1 MYTALRCP
9 IVIVEEAAEVLEAHI
24 VASLTNNCQH
34 LILIGDHLQL
44 KPGAA
49 DYRMQI
55 KYKLGISL
63 FERMVLNNVTCH
75 TLNVQHRMKPN
86 ICKLIRPHI
95 YPQLTDHESTL
106 SRPPILGVQGCLYFI
121 DHQQPEELCQDESKK
136 NVHESTFLI
145 AFARYLILNGYKSN
159 QITILATYLGQMFE
173 MLHEKNKPINVDLL
187 KDVRISVLDNYQ
199 GEESDIVLLSLVRSN
214 TDNNIGFLRI
224 QNRVCVALSR
234 ARNGLFII
242 GNMSILLNSN
252 SENEVVLF
260 NYV

>member
-1 MYTALRCP
+1 
-9 IVIVEEAAEVLEAHI
+9 
-24 VASLTNNCQH
+24 
-34 LILIGDHLQL
+34 
-44 KPGAA
+44 
-49 DYRMQI
+49 
-55 KYKLGISL
+55 
-63 FERMVLNNVTCH
+63 MVLNNVTCH